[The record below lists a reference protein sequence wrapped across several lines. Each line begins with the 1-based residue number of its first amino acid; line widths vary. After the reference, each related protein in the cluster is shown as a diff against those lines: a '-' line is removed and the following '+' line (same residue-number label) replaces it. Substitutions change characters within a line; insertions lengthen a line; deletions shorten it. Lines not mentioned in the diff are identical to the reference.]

1 MRSLKRNSRKRS
13 TKSPKSKNK
22 SQSRKRSRTSPKR
35 LLEIRQRN
43 LQKLVSKSPK
53 SINLAQFEKRQV
65 LLPKSGSDTKPR
77 NTFTILD
84 NGGEPFVVDIYSN
97 YLEVYLQILDEEKS
111 NRRNKEVY
119 IRGKKILSTPFVKLF
134 VGNNYFRL
142 ERYGSKKGNS
152 ILVQV
157 KGDEYIY
164 IGSEIYQFQARDGDQ
179 ILVYASPVGNSA
191 VPYPYAIGENYVY
204 YMLYK
209 STLPIELLHDP
220 TLGYEEMYQRFYK
233 PDQTTKFKF
242 KMIQG
247 RVF

>member
-1 MRSLKRNSRKRS
+1 MRSLRRNSRKRS

-22 SQSRKRSRTSPKR
+22 SRKRSRASPKR

-53 SINLAQFEKRQV
+53 SINLSQFEKRQV

-84 NGGEPFVVDIYSN
+84 NGGEPFVVDIYSKH
-97 YLEVYLQILDEEKS
+97 LEVYLQNFDEEES
-111 NRRNKEVY
+111 NRRNK
-119 IRGKKILSTPFVKLF
+119 RGKKILSTPFVKLF

-157 KGDEYIY
+157 KGNEYIY

-204 YMLYK
+204 YMLHK

-220 TLGYEEMYQRFYK
+220 TLGYEEIYQRFYK

-242 KMIQG
+242 KMIQRRG
-247 RVF
+247 F